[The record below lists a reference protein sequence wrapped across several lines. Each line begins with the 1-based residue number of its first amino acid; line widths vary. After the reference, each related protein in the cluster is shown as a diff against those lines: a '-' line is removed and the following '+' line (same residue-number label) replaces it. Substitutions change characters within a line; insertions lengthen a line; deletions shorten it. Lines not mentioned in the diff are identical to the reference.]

1 MRLLMMCIAT
11 VLVLST
17 TSCEMVTLK
26 EQSKAVA
33 VSIAGYSSI
42 QAMINESL
50 DDACCR

>member
-1 MRLLMMCIAT
+1 MRLLMCVAT

-33 VSIAGYSSI
+33 DSIAAI
-42 QAMINESL
+42 HQFKP
-50 DDACCR
+50 